1 MGSSQKY
8 KKHELRDHIYTLPD
22 TYIGSVE
29 QTQIETYLYDSESKM
44 MVKKTI
50 NYVPGLYKIY
60 DEILVNALDHVMRL
74 KEQAKSKKGQEEDI
88 RFVKNIKITINKETG
103 YIEIF
108 NDGDGIDVEKN
119 NQGIY
124 FPQMIFGELLTSSN
138 YDQDVEK
145 LWGGKNGY
153 GSKLANIFSKEF
165 TVETIDHRN
174 KKIYTQKFSDNMK
187 LTEEPL
193 IKSCAK
199 IPYTKI
205 TFLPDFTRFGLSGF
219 TDEIYELFHRRAFDA
234 AAITDTSVS
243 VFFNE
248 TKLDIKNFEK
258 YVDLFIGTKQV
269 HPRAFEI
276 FSDRWEVAATY
287 SESHQFEQL
296 SFANGINT
304 TRGGKHVEYITNQ
317 ITKKLS
323 EMALSKTKKAVK
335 AQHIKDNLMVF
346 VKCLIVNP
354 AFDTQTKDSLTTPVA
369 KFGSKCELSPKF
381 LAELYKSGIIEK
393 AISLTDFHQEKQLV
407 KTDGKKNKKLYVS
420 KLDDANLAGTKESD
434 KCTLILTE
442 GDSAKTM
449 AISGLSIIGREHYG
463 VFPLRGKILNVKDAA
478 NAKIAANEEI
488 TSVKKIMGLQQGKK
502 YTDLSEL
509 RYGKIMILCDQ
520 DSVLGDTPL
529 LLKNKDDLIEFKTI
543 ENISS
548 KWELNEN
555 GKEYGN
561 NNEYQVWTDSGW
573 TDIKHIMRHK
583 VEKDIYRVLT
593 HTGIVDVTEDHSLL
607 TKDSDKIAPKDCKIG
622 DELLHSFPIF
632 NENKIEIPDDLEKLV
647 IKDLWKYASLLK
659 MRYYQSYKKEDLIK
673 KLYKYKNTEFN
684 DLNYKSDIS
693 HDEAWVMGFFWAD
706 GSCGVYKWETK
717 RKPKNRPNEY
727 IFNRTTYS
735 WAISNCDKSLL
746 EKAQSY
752 LEKIYDYKFNIIK
765 DKCNSEKSDKNRM
778 SYKLII
784 NGGIKTLPIVEKY
797 LNMFYYKNKHPR
809 YKNGNKIIPVS
820 ILNAPRNIREH
831 FLEGYYAGDGNG
843 HDINKTNQVLT
854 MDIESKI
861 SCQSIYFLCKSLG
874 YLVSINYNHKKPNVY
889 SLIITKGTQ
898 QLSSDKIKKII
909 NLGKTEQYVY
919 DLETENHHF
928 QAGVGEIIVHNT
940 DGFHIKGLL
949 FNIFQSLWPSLFSQN
964 GFLTSMLT
972 PILKVSK
979 GDSVHSFYTIPEFE
993 RWKKQHEDGKGWKI
1007 KYYKGLGTSKED
1019 EAKEYFRDMKLITYQ
1034 YTGEASDE
1042 GIDLG
1047 FNKKRADD
1055 RKEWLK
1061 KFDKNIALEYDPKNP
1076 NVSYEDFIN
1085 KELIHFSNSDLERS
1099 INHLLDG
1106 LKESTRKILFA
1117 AFKRKFT
1124 KQEMQVARFAAYVAE
1139 VSDYHH
1145 GETSLQQAIIGMA
1158 QNFIGSNN
1166 INLLMPNGQF
1176 GSRIQG
1182 GDDHASPRYIS
1193 TMLNPLT
1200 MFIYREEDFPI
1211 LNYKKEDSILIEPE
1225 YYIPIIPM
1233 VLINGCSGIGT
1244 GFSTNLPN
1252 FNPTEVINIC
1262 KIIAESISDSI
1273 NTDADVSVAKEIIN
1287 NLEIKEINP
1296 WYLGFIGQIT
1306 KNNGKSDSFISKGK
1320 YTWVDD
1326 QTVEITELP
1335 IGKWTDDY
1343 KEFLT
1348 EMINQG
1354 SPVLKDFDSHYTTK
1368 NIKFIL
1374 KLYPDVRDKIQAT
1387 FEADFQLS
1395 TSKSLSLRNIHL
1407 YGEDGAIKNF
1417 KDIQTVIKDWACI
1430 RIEKYLERKNYQ
1442 IKKMETEYTYL
1453 SAKVRYIQEVID
1465 DVIILKNKK
1474 SKEVDKMLLD
1484 AKYPKMHD
1492 KKILIDEESYF
1503 EAAAVN
1509 TNSESFDDSDGGY
1522 KYLRSMHMDQ
1532 VTEEKKAKLE
1542 KEAADLFV
1550 AIEHLKNKSIQ
1561 DIWKEELEVLN
1572 EAWRQYRMDVDR
1584 EYEDD
1589 RLNKKTATN
1598 KSRKQVSKKK

>member
-1 MGSSQKY
+1 MALKQKY

-29 QTQIETYLYDSESKM
+29 QTQLETYLYDSETKT

-74 KEQAKSKKGQEEDI
+74 KEEAKSKKGPEEDI
-88 RFVKNIKITINKETG
+88 RFVKNIKITIDKATG
-103 YIEIF
+103 SIEIY
-108 NDGDGIDVEKN
+108 NDGDGIDIEKN
-119 NQGIY
+119 SEGIY

-138 YDQDVEK
+138 YDQEVEK

-165 TVETIDHRN
+165 IIETVDHRK
-174 KKIYTQKFSDNMK
+174 KKIYTQTFSDNMK
-187 LTEEPL
+187 ITEEPV
-193 IKSCAK
+193 IKTSGKA
-199 IPYTKI
+199 PYTKI
-205 TFLPDFTRFGLSGF
+205 TFIPDFRRFGLSGF
-219 TDEIYELFHRRAFDA
+219 TDEIYELFHRRAMDA
-234 AAITDTSVS
+234 AAITDATVA
-243 VFFNE
+243 VFFND

-258 YVDLFIGTKQV
+258 YIDFFIGTKQS
-269 HPRAFEI
+269 HPRAFETCNE
-276 FSDRWEVAATY
+276 RWEVSATY

-323 EMALSKTKKAVK
+323 EMALTKTKKAVK

-369 KFGSKCELSPKF
+369 KFGSKCELSVKF
-381 LAELYKSGIIEK
+381 FTELYKSGIIEK

-434 KCTLILTE
+434 TCTLILTE

-488 TSVKKIMGLQQGKK
+488 TSIKKILGLQQGKK
-502 YTDLSEL
+502 YINLSEL
-509 RYGKIMILCDQ
+509 RYGRIMILCDQ
-520 DSVLGDTPL
+520 DS
-529 LLKNKDDLIEFKTI
+529 
-543 ENISS
+543 
-548 KWELNEN
+548 
-555 GKEYGN
+555 
-561 NNEYQVWTDSGW
+561 
-573 TDIKHIMRHK
+573 
-583 VEKDIYRVLT
+583 
-593 HTGIVDVTEDHSLL
+593 
-607 TKDSDKIAPKDCKIG
+607 
-622 DELLHSFPIF
+622 
-632 NENKIEIPDDLEKLV
+632 
-647 IKDLWKYASLLK
+647 
-659 MRYYQSYKKEDLIK
+659 
-673 KLYKYKNTEFN
+673 
-684 DLNYKSDIS
+684 
-693 HDEAWVMGFFWAD
+693 
-706 GSCGVYKWETK
+706 
-717 RKPKNRPNEY
+717 
-727 IFNRTTYS
+727 
-735 WAISNCDKSLL
+735 
-746 EKAQSY
+746 
-752 LEKIYDYKFNIIK
+752 
-765 DKCNSEKSDKNRM
+765 
-778 SYKLII
+778 
-784 NGGIKTLPIVEKY
+784 
-797 LNMFYYKNKHPR
+797 
-809 YKNGNKIIPVS
+809 
-820 ILNAPRNIREH
+820 
-831 FLEGYYAGDGNG
+831 
-843 HDINKTNQVLT
+843 
-854 MDIESKI
+854 
-861 SCQSIYFLCKSLG
+861 
-874 YLVSINYNHKKPNVY
+874 
-889 SLIITKGTQ
+889 
-898 QLSSDKIKKII
+898 
-909 NLGKTEQYVY
+909 
-919 DLETENHHF
+919 
-928 QAGVGEIIVHNT
+928 

-979 GDSVHSFYTIPEFE
+979 GDSIHSFYTIPEFE

-1061 KFDKNIALEYDPKNP
+1061 KFDRNIALEYDPKNP

-1193 TMLNPLT
+1193 TMLSALT
-1200 MFIYREEDFPI
+1200 MLIYREEDFPI
-1211 LNYKKEDSILIEPE
+1211 LHYQKEDTLLIEPD

-1252 FNPTEVINIC
+1252 FNPTDVITIC
-1262 KIIAESISDSI
+1262 ISIADAIPESIKTE
-1273 NTDADVSVAKEIIN
+1273 NDVVIAQEIIN
-1287 NLEIKEINP
+1287 NLNIKDINP
-1296 WYLGFIGQIT
+1296 WYLGFTGQIT
-1306 KNNGKSDSFISKGK
+1306 KNNVKTDSFISKGR
-1320 YTWVDD
+1320 YTWIDD
-1326 QTVEITELP
+1326 QTAEITELP

-1374 KLYPDVRDKIQAT
+1374 KLYPDVRDKIEAT

-1474 SKEVDKMLLD
+1474 SKEVDKMLSD
-1484 AKYPKMHD
+1484 AKYPKMHI
-1492 KKILIDEESYF
+1492 KKISIDEGTDL
-1503 EAAAVN
+1503 EAAN
-1509 TNSESFDDSDGGY
+1509 EDSEAFADSEAQLDADGGY

-1532 VTEEKKAKLE
+1532 VTQEKKAKLE
-1542 KEAADLFV
+1542 KEAADLFA

-1561 DIWKEELEVLN
+1561 NIWKEELEVLN

-1589 RLNKKTATN
+1589 RLNRKTATN
-1598 KSRKQVSKKK
+1598 KSRKHVSKKK